1 MIKDS
6 LGEIRNDIKSKRDAL
21 LIGHQQLKKDSDDWN
36 KAIIVISVI
45 AGLMESIK
53 MRLHLTGAG
62 WQLLPII
69 LSSITATMASLIKFR
84 NFNQRMETYLQS
96 ASLLTNTLL
105 KARNHNEVDDDLRG
119 EYNGSLEKI
128 ETALYPNERKLFLRQ
143 AHRNLIEIMAQEIK
157 YYKKIEKV
165 NNDEIITTEE
175 EDDDST
181 LSPVASPPNPLDIS
195 THREEPL
202 IISIKNKDAGEDEK
216 FNL

>member
-1 MIKDS
+1 
-6 LGEIRNDIKSKRDAL
+6 
-21 LIGHQQLKKDSDDWN
+21 
-36 KAIIVISVI
+36 
-45 AGLMESIK
+45 